1 MSAIPRPPKSLLVTR
16 KKPHA
21 RYRLFCFPY
30 SGGSAAVFQPW
41 EELLPDDIEL
51 VAIRLPGHSG
61 RMNEVPL
68 TSVAEMADSLMPTIT
83 AWLDRPYL
91 IYGHSLGAIV
101 AFELLHAL
109 QAKRLPLPHHFF
121 CAGRRAPHA
130 PPRIEP
136 IHDWPLER
144 FVSELRR
151 LNGTPEILLTNPS
164 WIDLFIPILRTDL
177 KAAYIYHREPDV
189 KLECSASAFC
199 GSRDL
204 IVLHQD
210 MAGWRE
216 HFSEPPVFRT
226 FEGGHF
232 FLDDSQASLV
242 EAICDRVVRRAA
254 EA

>member
-1 MSAIPRPPKSLLVTR
+1 MNAIARPPTSLLVTR

-21 RYRLFCFPY
+21 RYRLFGFPY

-51 VAIRLPGHSG
+51 VAVRLPGHTG
-61 RMNEVPL
+61 RTNEAPL
-68 TSVAEMADSLMPTIT
+68 TSVAAMADSLMPSIA

-91 IYGHSLGAIV
+91 MYGHSLGAVV
-101 AFELLHAL
+101 AFELLHML
-109 QAKRLPLPHHFF
+109 QAKRLPLPLHFF

-130 PPRIEP
+130 PPRVEP

-164 WIDLFIPILRTDL
+164 WRELFLPILRTDL
-177 KAAYIYHREPDV
+177 KAAYLYHREPHV

-232 FLDDSQASLV
+232 FLDDSRAALV
-242 EAICDRVVRRAA
+242 GAICARVVRSAA
-254 EA
+254 KT